1 MQVMALLLLLL
12 HAALTAALPHR
23 HHHHHH
29 HHRHHHHHN
38 LTNIYHN
45 STNHIHPLPF
55 LHPRTLPQLNT
66 TSPFP
71 TPFSPPNPSLT
82 AYRMFLGFFIFGV
95 IVAILFPLCAAAP
108 AMLNYY
114 RRKNTDPESFPM
126 RGGVEAGGVTGDVAD
141 ESVPQRPAS
150 AVLPVEREV

>member
-95 IVAILFPLCAAAP
+95 IAAILFPLCAAAP
-108 AMLNYY
+108 A
-114 RRKNTDPESFPM
+114 M